1 MPFLTPARGRN
12 HDRHCSIRDRRRGGC
27 DPRSIAPDALNSFN
41 QAMRGALLAATERA
55 RDDQAARAV
64 VLAGAGRCFS
74 AGADLKAGFKT
85 GQEIEQIL
93 NEEYKPSLMNIATM
107 EKPVISAINGF
118 AAGIGLSY
126 ALACDLAVMGESAF
140 LLSPFSTIGLIP
152 DGGATWLLT
161 QALGHRNAYQL
172 AVDNDRVPASRCQEL
187 GLVNKVAADDALLT
201 TAKEWA
207 AKLAAK
213 APLALARTKKLMR
226 QAPGLSYRR
235 CHQPGSRVATSVLRQ
250 RRQQGRDRGVLGEKG
265 TPLHRPVESTPARTN
280 QHVKPPPA
288 MTALPPGIPQTLRWQ
303 DGGVVS
309 CSIRPGC
316 PEKWSKNG
324 NAPWN
329 RCGIPSRASRCGA
342 RQP

>member
-1 MPFLTPARGRN
+1 MTDTVLYETDGAVAVITLNR
-12 HDRHCSIRDRRRGGC
+12 
-27 DPRSIAPDALNSFN
+27 PDALNSFN
-41 QAMRGALLAATERA
+41 QAMRKALLAATERA
-55 RDDQAARAV
+55 RDDQTARAV

-85 GQEIEQIL
+85 GREIEQIL

-126 ALACDLAVMGESAF
+126 ALVCDLAVMGESAF

-161 QALGHRNAYQL
+161 QAMGHRNAYQM
-172 AVDNDRVPASRCQEL
+172 AVDNDRVPASRCHEL
-187 GLVNKVAADDALLT
+187 GLVNKVVADDALLT

-226 QAPGLSYRR
+226 QAPGLSYADAISQEAALQHL
-235 CHQPGSRVATSVLRQ
+235 CFDSADCKEGIEAFL
-250 RRQQGRDRGVLGEKG
+250 EK
-265 TPLHRPVESTPARTN
+265 R
-280 QHVKPPPA
+280 
-288 MTALPPGIPQTLRWQ
+288 
-303 DGGVVS
+303 
-309 CSIRPGC
+309 
-316 PEKWSKNG
+316 
-324 NAPWN
+324 APSFT
-329 RCGIPSRASRCGA
+329 G
-342 RQP
+342 Q